1 MSFPVTEYI
10 VFAYH
15 QTIDRAHHAHFSS
28 LDAAELFAN
37 DLRALS
43 KFTVSE
49 PVPVTLTESLK
60 LADR

>member
-1 MSFPVTEYI
+1 MFFPVTEYI
-10 VFAYH
+10 VFIYH
-15 QTIDRAHHAHFSS
+15 KGVNRAHNAHFSS
-28 LDAAELFAN
+28 LDEAEVFAN

-49 PVPVTLTESLK
+49 PVPVTLTESLE